1 MIYLELFLT
10 FLKIGAV
17 AFGGGYGMI
26 SIIRDEVVTRGWLS
40 ETQFLDMVAVS
51 ESTPG
56 PIAVN
61 MATFVGSA
69 QGGLGGALLATLGVI
84 LPAFLIMLL
93 IVAVA
98 KNLMKYAGVKSFL
111 TGVRPVVVGL
121 IIATALSMLVTVLIG
136 YTTIKD
142 KPSFDWRPLTI
153 MALLLAIKFG
163 HDKIRK
169 KAISPILLII
179 IAAALGLIFFSI

>member
-10 FLKIGAV
+10 FLKIGVV

-26 SIIRDEVVTRGWLS
+26 SIIRDEVVSNSWMAD
-40 ETQFLDMVAVS
+40 EQFLDVVAVS

-61 MATFVGSA
+61 MATFVGYQ
-69 QGGLGGALLATLGVI
+69 QGGILGAVLATLGVV

-93 IVAVA
+93 IVALV
-98 KNLMKYAGVKSFL
+98 KNLIKFAGVRAFL
-111 TGVRPVVVGL
+111 TGVRPIVIGL
-121 IIATALSMLVTVLIG
+121 ILATALSMFATVLFSFSAVG
-136 YTTIKD
+136 D
-142 KPSFDWRPLTI
+142 KFVFAWRPLVI
-153 MALLLAIKFG
+153 AGIILAIKLT
-163 HDKIRK
+163 HDKLRK

-179 IAAALGLIFFSI
+179 ISAILGIIFYSI